1 MAIDTTATAA
11 PARPCIS
18 RAAVSSP
25 MLGAS
30 AQSTDAKRCATTP
43 VMRGRRRPRAS
54 ESGPMTSCP
63 RPSPTSMPVIVAC
76 AAASVVAR
84 SAVRLGSAGRYMS
97 MVSGPSAVSEPSTS
111 TSCR

>member
-1 MAIDTTATAA
+1 
-11 PARPCIS
+11 
-18 RAAVSSP
+18 
-25 MLGAS
+25 
-30 AQSTDAKRCATTP
+30 
-43 VMRGRRRPRAS
+43 
-54 ESGPMTSCP
+54 
-63 RPSPTSMPVIVAC
+63 MPVIVAW